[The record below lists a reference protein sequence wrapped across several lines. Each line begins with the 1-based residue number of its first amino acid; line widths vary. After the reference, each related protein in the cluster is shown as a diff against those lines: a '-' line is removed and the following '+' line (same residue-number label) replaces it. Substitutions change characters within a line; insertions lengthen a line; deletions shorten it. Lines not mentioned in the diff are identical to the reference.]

1 MEYLKAI
8 SPHRL
13 LVYEDGQNKAKR
25 ANHSQNDSYDYPL
38 YCINLLKN
46 PTVEVVKK
54 SLTRIECK
62 KEPFGPSPSLKN

>member
-25 ANHSQNDSYDYPL
+25 ANHSQNDSYNYP
-38 YCINLLKN
+38 
-46 PTVEVVKK
+46 
-54 SLTRIECK
+54 
-62 KEPFGPSPSLKN
+62 